1 MLPMGG
7 GKTPPNYFPMA
18 SDVITSLPQDFLKDL
33 AAELSGRIPQ
43 EKIEA
48 DLRQA
53 RNARVMQELGSE
65 RIEGVGQKIAEIDPR
80 LYFRMLHTFGH
91 VDNWLDDL
99 LADNPQLCAPG
110 YKPRQNSLRHSKSFI
125 GGSPV

>member
-1 MLPMGG
+1 MPRRTHLVIE
-7 GKTPPNYFPMA
+7 N
-18 SDVITSLPQDFLKDL
+18 DVFTRVLEIILDPTC
-33 AAELSGRIPQ
+33 PQ
-43 EKIEA
+43 EKIDA